1 MGLTFR
7 FVLVKLVLNPYNF
20 VLIIW
25 FVMVLSLHLQQKSK
39 LKDMTTIKITNKEY
53 SQVIRILF
61 SNEETRGI
69 ARKIMRT
76 KKTTSR

>member
-1 MGLTFR
+1 
-7 FVLVKLVLNPYNF
+7 
-20 VLIIW
+20 
-25 FVMVLSLHLQQKSK
+25 
-39 LKDMTTIKITNKEY
+39 MTTIKITNKEY

-69 ARKIMRT
+69 ARKIMKT